1 MIYQTIL
8 NVELRQ
14 FNKIN
19 KVYQNLIQNIQK
31 KVIGNEF
38 KIKIS
43 VATILSGGHILIEDL
58 PGTGK
63 TTFAK
68 SLTSAMNLKFK
79 RIQFTSDLLPSDI
92 VGYTFLKK
100 DEFVINKG
108 PIFTNI
114 VLADELNRAS
124 PKTQSAFLES
134 MEEKTVTIDK
144 ETFKLPEPFSVIAT
158 QNPSDLSGTS
168 LLPESQLDRFT
179 ISFSLEELNKD
190 QRIKLLKNQEEILD
204 DKSDFKFEE
213 NIKEIKSVNIN
224 DNVIEYLDS
233 ISEFIKNN
241 YNNTHISPRCLKQ
254 TINLA
259 KSLCL
264 INSSEYV
271 TYQEIKDVVPYVLR
285 HRLNIVEKNE
295 FFNFIKNEILNKVP
309 LPDDK

>member
-1 MIYQTIL
+1 M
-8 NVELRQ
+8 
-14 FNKIN
+14 FKKIIEDIQ
-19 KVYQNLIQNIQK
+19 KNLI
-31 KVIGNEF
+31 GNDF

-43 VATILSGGHILIEDL
+43 LATILSGGHILIEDL

-68 SLTSAMNLKFK
+68 NLTAAMNLKFK

-92 VGYTFLKK
+92 VGYTYLKN

-144 ETFKLPEPFSVIAT
+144 ETFELPSPFSVIAT

-168 LLPESQLDRFT
+168 MLPESQLDRFT
-179 ISFSLEELNKD
+179 ISFSLEELDKN
-190 QRIKLLKNQEEILD
+190 QRIKLLKSINNNLPIHSE
-204 DKSDFKFEE
+204 FKVE
-213 NIKEIKSVNIN
+213 NSIEQISKININ
-224 DNVIEYLDS
+224 DNVFEYLDN
-233 ISEFIKNN
+233 ISEYIKNN
-241 YNNTHISPRCLKQ
+241 FSNCHISPRCLKQ
-254 TINLA
+254 TISLA

-264 INSSEYV
+264 INSQRYV
-271 TYQEIKDVVPYVLR
+271 TYQEIKDVIPFVLR
-285 HRLNIVEKNE
+285 HRLNVVEKNE
-295 FFNFIKNEILNKVP
+295 FFNFINNEVLNKVP

>member
-1 MIYQTIL
+1 MIKELIDTIST
-8 NVELRQ
+8 
-14 FNKIN
+14 
-19 KVYQNLIQNIQK
+19 NI
-31 KVIGNEF
+31 IGNEF

-43 VATILSGGHILIEDL
+43 IATILSGGHILIEDL

-68 SLTSAMNLKFK
+68 SLTNAMNLKFK

-92 VGYTFLKK
+92 IGYTFLKNN
-100 DEFVINKG
+100 EFVVNKG

-144 ETFKLPEPFSVIAT
+144 DTFNLPIPFSVIAT

-179 ISFSLEELNKD
+179 ISFSLEELSKD
-190 QRIKLLKNQEEILD
+190 QRIELLKNEI
-204 DKSDFKFEE
+204 S
-213 NIKEIKSVNIN
+213 NNSIKSNFSYDQTIKDISQININ
-224 DNVIEYLDS
+224 DSVIEYLDNVS
-233 ISEFIKNN
+233 QFIKNN
-241 YNNTHISPRCLKQ
+241 FNNIHISPRCLKQ
-254 TINLA
+254 TISLS
-259 KSLCL
+259 KSLSYL
-264 INSSEYV
+264 NSNKYV
-271 TYQEIKDVVPYVLR
+271 TYQEIKDVLPYILR

-295 FFNFIKNEILNKVP
+295 FIEFMKNEVLKKVP
-309 LPDDK
+309 LPDEK

>member
-1 MIYQTIL
+1 M
-8 NVELRQ
+8 
-14 FNKIN
+14 
-19 KVYQNLIQNIQK
+19 YQNLIQNIQK

-43 VATILSGGHILIEDL
+43 IATILSGGHILIEDL

-68 SLTSAMNLKFK
+68 SLTSAMNLEFK

-134 MEEKTVTIDK
+134 MEERTVTIDK
-144 ETFKLPEPFSVIAT
+144 ETFELPKPFSVIAT

-190 QRIKLLKNQEEILD
+190 QRIQLLKNQDTTLET
-204 DKSDFKFEE
+204 KSDFKFEQ
-213 NIKEIKSVNIN
+213 NIEEIESVNIN
-224 DNVIEYLDS
+224 NNVIEYLDS

-254 TINLA
+254 TIGLA
-259 KSLCL
+259 KSLSYL
-264 INSSEYV
+264 NSSTYV
-271 TYQEIKDVVPYVLR
+271 TYQEIKDVLPYVLR
-285 HRLNIVEKNE
+285 HRLNIVEKKE
-295 FFNFIKNEILNKVP
+295 FFNFINKEVLDKVP
-309 LPDDK
+309 FPDEK

>member
-1 MIYQTIL
+1 MF
-8 NVELRQ
+8 E
-14 FNKIN
+14 KII
-19 KVYQNLIQNIQK
+19 KDIQK
-31 KVIGNEF
+31 NIIGNDF

-43 VATILSGGHILIEDL
+43 LATILSGGHILIEDL

-68 SLTSAMNLKFK
+68 NLTAAMNLKFK

-92 VGYTFLKK
+92 VGYTYLKN

-144 ETFKLPEPFSVIAT
+144 ETFDLPSPFSVIAT

-168 LLPESQLDRFT
+168 MLPESQLDRFT
-179 ISFSLEELNKD
+179 ISFSLEELDKN
-190 QRIKLLKNQEEILD
+190 QRIKLLKSINNNLPIH
-204 DKSDFKFEE
+204 SDFNFE
-213 NIKEIKSVNIN
+213 NIIEQINKININ
-224 DNVIEYLDS
+224 DNVFEYLDN
-233 ISEFIKNN
+233 ISEYIKNN
-241 YNNTHISPRCLKQ
+241 FSNCHISPRCLKQ
-254 TINLA
+254 TISLA

-264 INSSEYV
+264 ITSQKYV
-271 TYQEIKDVVPYVLR
+271 TYQEIKDVIPYVLR
-285 HRLNIVEKNE
+285 HRLNVVEKNE
-295 FFNFIKNEILNKVP
+295 FFNFINNEVLNKVP

>member
-1 MIYQTIL
+1 MY
-8 NVELRQ
+8 
-14 FNKIN
+14 K
-19 KVYQNLIQNIQK
+19 NLIQAIQK
-31 KVIGNEF
+31 KVIGNDF

-43 VATILSGGHILIEDL
+43 LATILSGGHILIEDL

-92 VGYTFLKK
+92 VGYTYLRN
-100 DEFVINKG
+100 DEFIINKG

-144 ETFKLPEPFSVIAT
+144 ETFELPNPFSVIAT

-179 ISFSLEELNKD
+179 ISFSLEELDKN
-190 QRIKLLKNQEEILD
+190 QRIEMLKSKNENILI
-204 DKSDFKFEE
+204 KSEFKFENSIE
-213 NIKEIKSVNIN
+213 QISKININ
-224 DNVIEYLDS
+224 DNVLEYLDN
-233 ISEFIKNN
+233 ISEYIKDN

-295 FFNFIKNEILNKVP
+295 FFNFINNEILNKVP

>member
-1 MIYQTIL
+1 M
-8 NVELRQ
+8 
-14 FNKIN
+14 
-19 KVYQNLIQNIQK
+19 YQNLIQAIQK
-31 KVIGNEF
+31 KIIGNDF

-43 VATILSGGHILIEDL
+43 LATILSGGHILIEDL

-92 VGYTFLKK
+92 VGYTYLKN
-100 DEFVINKG
+100 DEFIINKG

-144 ETFKLPEPFSVIAT
+144 ETFELPNPFSVIAT

-179 ISFSLEELNKD
+179 ISFSLEELDKN
-190 QRIKLLKNQEEILD
+190 QRIEMLKSKNENVFI
-204 DKSDFKFEE
+204 KSEFKFENSIE
-213 NIKEIKSVNIN
+213 QISKININ
-224 DNVIEYLDS
+224 DNVLEYLDN
-233 ISEFIKNN
+233 ISEYIKDN

-271 TYQEIKDVVPYVLR
+271 TYQEIKDIVPYVLR

-295 FFNFIKNEILNKVP
+295 FFNFINNEILNKVP